1 MIIFENIQLSLVSAS
16 ALALLI
22 SLFISFLL
30 IKTNT
35 NFKFG
40 SQDQKRLT
48 SLNIIPLGGVAM
60 ALSFFIAVRFLGEA
74 GSNFIYISFFALAI
88 AFMGVIDD
96 LINLNEYKRRQVPLG
111 IKISA
116 RNFGKDRRYPI
127 TNFWKNNI

>member
-1 MIIFENIQLSLVSAS
+1 MMIIFENIQLSLVSAS

-96 LINLNEYKRRQVPLG
+96 LVNLNWK
-111 IKISA
+111 IKII
-116 RNFGKDRRYPI
+116 RR
-127 TNFWKNNI
+127 TMKFLGHQLR

>member
-1 MIIFENIQLSLVSAS
+1 MMIIFENIQLSLVSAS

-40 SQDQKRLT
+40 SQDQKRLS

-74 GSNFIYISFFALAI
+74 ESNFIYISFFALAI

-96 LINLNEYKRRQVPLG
+96 LSLIH
-111 IKISA
+111 I
-116 RNFGKDRRYPI
+116 
-127 TNFWKNNI
+127 